1 MKKWTQCFISAIA
14 ILALGGC
21 VTMPSGPSVMVLP
34 GQGKTFEQFQGEDAI
49 CRQWAAQRLGLSP
62 QYTANQ
68 NAATGAVVGTLIG
81 AGLGAAIGAAA
92 GDPALG
98 AAIGAGSGLF
108 VGTASGAEAGQV
120 YGWEAQRMY
129 DMAYQQCMYAK
140 GNEIPG
146 TSSQRQYRPRRMP
159 PPPPD
164 YSPSSG
170 YYPTYP

>member
-1 MKKWTQCFISAIA
+1 
-14 ILALGGC
+14 
-21 VTMPSGPSVMVLP
+21 MPYGPSVMVLP
-34 GQGKTFEQFQGEDAI
+34 GQGKTFEQFQGEDAL

-92 GDPALG
+92 GDPGLG
-98 AAIGAGSGLF
+98 AAIGAGSGLMM
-108 VGTASGAEAGQV
+108 GTASGAEAGQV
-120 YGWEAQRMY
+120 YGYEAQRQY

-146 TSSQRQYRPRRMP
+146 TTSRQYRPRRMP

-164 YSPSSG
+164 YYPSSG
-170 YYPTYP
+170 YNPTYP